1 MGTLGVN
8 PVLINNF
15 AEICNHH
22 RLFSDLLGDNLD
34 ILCSSRAIGLELIIC
49 IADEY
54 MLNCSYRSEG
64 FLINCSF

>member
-1 MGTLGVN
+1 VGTLGVN

-22 RLFSDLLGDNLD
+22 RLFSHLLGDNLE

-49 IADEY
+49 IADE
-54 MLNCSYRSEG
+54 
-64 FLINCSF
+64 